1 MSEIIV
7 DKGIHHFN
15 HSKIDI
21 LRVGEKAPQNS
32 FFSKIMSRRIK
43 GEGECDQWSSELHV
57 VHWNQWFY
65 ASCF

>member
-21 LRVGEKAPQNS
+21 LRVGEIEPQKS
-32 FFSKIMSRRIK
+32 FISKIMSRRIK
-43 GEGECDQWSSELHV
+43 GEGECDQWFQCSSLEPV
-57 VHWNQWFY
+57 VL
-65 ASCF
+65 